1 MIIHVLLFNLRLS
14 HEGKNERE
22 EPKGIVFLSQ
32 LLLLFQHC
40 HRCFSSKPDVSV
52 TRSRTMLT
60 LESKCK
66 LCNETITWKSQSHL
80 LGKFPAGNILLSF
93 GILSA
98 GASTTKV
105 LRVFKHMGLLGY
117 NEVTYY
123 YHQRHLLIPSI
134 ILYWRSYQKT
144 ILDSRNGKEVILAG
158 DGRHDS
164 MGHSAKYGTYTVFCC
179 TIGLIIHIVLVQVAW
194 CTNKF

>member
-1 MIIHVLLFNLRLS
+1 MHVLLFYLRLS
-14 HEGKNERE
+14 HKGKNERE

-52 TRSRTMLT
+52 TRSGTMLT

-66 LCNETITWKSQSHL
+66 LCNETITWKSQPHL

-123 YHQRHLLIPSI
+123 YHQRHLSFHQLFYTGVPIKKQFWIHEMVKKSF
-134 ILYWRSYQKT
+134 W
-144 ILDSRNGKEVILAG
+144 LDMEGMIAWATQQNMVPIQFF
-158 DGRHDS
+158 
-164 MGHSAKYGTYTVFCC
+164 V
-179 TIGLIIHIVLVQVAW
+179 VQLG
-194 CTNKF
+194 